1 MRLWDGS
8 FPEPGVADIHLNL
21 ERCKGCGLC
30 IGACPIDN
38 VRLTE
43 NLNSKG
49 YCYAE
54 IIDNILCGADS
65 HSSHSGGQML
75 VSATA

>member
-1 MRLWDGS
+1 MRLFLES
-8 FPEPGVADIHLNL
+8 NMAEIRLNL

-38 VRLTE
+38 VRFSE

-49 YCYAE
+49 YRYAE
-54 IIDNILCGADS
+54 IVDKDKCTGCALCARMCPDTAIQIDS
-65 HSSHSGGQML
+65 
-75 VSATA
+75 

>member
-1 MRLWDGS
+1 MRLWDAS
-8 FPEPGVADIHLNL
+8 FPEPSVADIHLNL

-38 VRLTE
+38 VRMTE

-54 IIDNILCGADS
+54 IIDKDKCTGCALCARMCPEVAIRIDG
-65 HSSHSGGQML
+65 
-75 VSATA
+75 